1 SNHGER
7 SIDSSPPRLI
17 FAAMDHE
24 LLELFET
31 RRGHFRLESGHHGN
45 LWLEIPLAFL
55 RPGRLRPH
63 AGRLARLLVAHRM
76 EAICGP
82 LVEGAFLG
90 QMVAEELDLEFC
102 FAEQF
107 PRPSKDGLF
116 PVGYRVPASLRSR
129 IKGKRVAVVDDAI
142 NVGSAVGGTIED
154 LKTCGVRL
162 VAIGALLQL
171 GDRAADLA
179 HANAAPLVTLTRLES
194 DTLWSPAECPLCR
207 AGAPLDD
214 QRGIQ

>member
-1 SNHGER
+1 MNN
-7 SIDSSPPRLI
+7 
-17 FAAMDHE
+17 E

-31 RRGHFRLESGHHGN
+31 RSGHFRLESGHHGN
-45 LWLEIPLAFL
+45 LWLEIPRAFF

-63 AGRLARLLVAHRM
+63 ARRFARLLVVDRM
-76 EAICGP
+76 DAICGP

-107 PRPSKDGLF
+107 PQPSKDGLF

>member
-1 SNHGER
+1 
-7 SIDSSPPRLI
+7 
-17 FAAMDHE
+17 MDDE
-24 LLELFET
+24 LLKLFER
-31 RRGHFRLESGHHGN
+31 RRGHFRLESGHHGD

-63 AGRLARLLVAHRM
+63 ARRLARMLVAYRI

-90 QMVAEELDLEFC
+90 QMVAEELALEFL

-107 PRPSKDGLF
+107 PQPSKDGLF

-142 NVGSAVGGTIED
+142 NAGSAVRGAIED
-154 LKTCGVRL
+154 LKSCGAQL
-162 VAIGALLQL
+162 VAIGALLRL
-171 GDRAADLA
+171 GDRAAVLA
-179 HANAAPLVTLTRLES
+179 RAEAVPLVTLTRLES
-194 DTLWSPAECPLCR
+194 GTLWSPSECPLCR
-207 AGAPLDD
+207 AGTPLDD

>member
-1 SNHGER
+1 MNN
-7 SIDSSPPRLI
+7 
-17 FAAMDHE
+17 E

-31 RRGHFRLESGHHGN
+31 RSGHFRLESGHHGN
-45 LWLEIPLAFL
+45 LWLEIPRAFF

-63 AGRLARLLVAHRM
+63 ARRLARLLVVHRM
-76 EAICGP
+76 DAICGP
-82 LVEGAFLG
+82 LVEGAFLA

-107 PRPSKDGLF
+107 PQPSKDGLF

-179 HANAAPLVTLTRLES
+179 RANAVPLVTLTRLES